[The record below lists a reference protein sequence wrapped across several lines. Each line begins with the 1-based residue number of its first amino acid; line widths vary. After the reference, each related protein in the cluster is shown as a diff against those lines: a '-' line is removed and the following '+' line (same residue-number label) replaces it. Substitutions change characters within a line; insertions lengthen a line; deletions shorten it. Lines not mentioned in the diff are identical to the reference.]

1 MLTIDLLCNAISHA
15 AWGNSYRYQKP
26 CMNRS
31 MNCVTG
37 RSTAQHQHQANWPS
51 QVNNPNKK
59 LQILSALNLFPV
71 IIVGLLL
78 PLTTVMA
85 QSPDAQAIVKASID
99 HWRGT
104 SSYTVMDMTIHRPQ
118 WQRTMRMKGWTLGD
132 NKSLV
137 RVVEPRKDAG
147 NSTLLIDSQMWTF
160 LPKINRIIKIPSSMM
175 SQKWMGSDFSN
186 KDIAR
191 SDDIVHQYLHTL
203 IDTETVDGH
212 KVYVIESIPK
222 EDAAVVWGMEVV
234 KVRDDYVLIT
244 HAFYDQ
250 DMVLVKQLDTLQISE
265 MGGRT
270 IAARQRMIKLEQVE
284 EWTEINMVSAE
295 FDVTI
300 PPTTFTRSNLRNP
313 R

>member
-1 MLTIDLLCNAISHA
+1 
-15 AWGNSYRYQKP
+15 
-26 CMNRS
+26 
-31 MNCVTG
+31 
-37 RSTAQHQHQANWPS
+37 
-51 QVNNPNKK
+51 
-59 LQILSALNLFPV
+59 
-71 IIVGLLL
+71 
-78 PLTTVMA
+78 
-85 QSPDAQAIVKASID
+85 
-99 HWRGT
+99 
-104 SSYTVMDMTIHRPQ
+104 MTIHRPQ

-203 IDTETVDGH
+203 IDTETVDGR